1 MPKGCSAEITLRFS
15 EPEKLGCLRL
25 KENIRMSQRI
35 ERFSVD
41 IENNGKFKEI
51 YSGTV
56 VGYQR
61 IVRLGGVTASAL
73 RIRITDARTEP
84 TLARIALY
92 GA

>member
-1 MPKGCSAEITLRFS
+1 M
-15 EPEKLGCLRL
+15 
-25 KENIRMSQRI
+25 KENMRMSQRI

-41 IENNGKFKEI
+41 IEKNGKFKEI
-51 YSGTV
+51 YTGTV

-61 IVRLGGVTASAL
+61 IVRLGGVTTSAL

-92 GA
+92 GE